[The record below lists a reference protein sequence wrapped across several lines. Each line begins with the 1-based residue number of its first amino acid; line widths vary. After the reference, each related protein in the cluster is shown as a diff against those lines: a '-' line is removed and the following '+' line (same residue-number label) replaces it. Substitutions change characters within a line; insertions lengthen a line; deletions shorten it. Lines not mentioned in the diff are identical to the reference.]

1 MGGFCAITQ
10 IYWFYQLS
18 KEEVEILPV
27 HFTEMWAELIQL
39 ALNGPELVGLR
50 YLGYID
56 NQAAHLAILAQGTR
70 DQRFLDTLLMR
81 RHIIQDNGFSSGS
94 ALIPTD
100 ENNFGGALSRGQ
112 IKYSLTAPTPPGS
125 ATCAGWMSEKWACL
139 STW

>member
-100 ENNFGGALSRGQ
+100 ENNFGGPLSRGQ
-112 IKYSLTAPTPPGS
+112 IEYSLTAPTPPGS